1 MTGLLLLLLTDV
13 VETPHYFLYA
23 PADVVQEYAKILEA
37 AYPQFE
43 KFFKKKR
50 KITKGEKLVLHF
62 DEKRPDKIP
71 VLPLRSA
78 NVTYVPSTGVAYA
91 HRERT
96 SYTSRVHLL
105 RAAATQF
112 HWLATMRNE
121 RPASS
126 WWDLGIPEYLA
137 QHHWDG
143 STLTLGVKPVVGYGG
158 DPPSLALLKT
168 QGKQFDMFGFVGGLI
183 SDYSMSWAFCR
194 FMLTG
199 NQGKPFKGY
208 DKWARKMD
216 GGNPALVLFRKT
228 YGRDKKLQAQ
238 FLPWLD
244 AQQPQLEQVTGDWSP
259 TGPNSVRAIAKKH
272 GILRVRGKPTA
283 VEATIVVPAKGRWI
297 AGALVHYNNRDDYT
311 VALLDWG
318 GFIRIQ
324 RWMKTRWQM
333 IERGQ
338 GPPKGKDGN
347 YKLQIFRKKGKT
359 YLMVGLDGY
368 GPWDVPG
375 DGIGLAIDRCDVRFK
390 SITWK

>member
-1 MTGLLLLLLTDV
+1 MTGLILLLLSEV

-23 PADVVQEYAKILEA
+23 PEDVVQEYAKILEA

-43 KFFKKKR
+43 AFFKKKL
-50 KITKGEKLVLHF
+50 KIKKGEKLVLHF
-62 DEKRPDKIP
+62 NEKRPDKP
-71 VLPLRSA
+71 PLLPLPSA
-78 NVTYVPSTGVAYA
+78 NITYVPATGVAYA
-91 HRERT
+91 HRERS

-112 HWLATMRNE
+112 HWRATMRNK
-121 RPASS
+121 RPDKS

-143 STLTLGVKPVVGYGG
+143 STLTLGVKPVVGYPG
-158 DPPSLALLKT
+158 DPPSIALLKT

-244 AQQPQLEQVTGDWSP
+244 AQQPQLEQVTGDA
-259 TGPNSVRAIAKKH
+259 R
-272 GILRVRGKPTA
+272 
-283 VEATIVVPAKGRWI
+283 
-297 AGALVHYNNRDDYT
+297 
-311 VALLDWG
+311 
-318 GFIRIQ
+318 
-324 RWMKTRWQM
+324 
-333 IERGQ
+333 
-338 GPPKGKDGN
+338 
-347 YKLQIFRKKGKT
+347 
-359 YLMVGLDGY
+359 
-368 GPWDVPG
+368 
-375 DGIGLAIDRCDVRFK
+375 
-390 SITWK
+390 